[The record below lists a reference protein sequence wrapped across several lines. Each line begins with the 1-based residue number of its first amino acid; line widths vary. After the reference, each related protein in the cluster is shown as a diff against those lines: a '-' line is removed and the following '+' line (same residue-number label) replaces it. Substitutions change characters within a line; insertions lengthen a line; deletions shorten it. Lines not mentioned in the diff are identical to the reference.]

1 MEIIG
6 YIVIFISCTL
16 LKKVNLIDNKTVVD
30 FISST
35 SGGAIEEMMESVVQW
50 IFPNGSFFFT
60 RNMKAKQR
68 LSEKLRDYFI
78 SLDPKQ
84 RQELSDFFADL
95 DLSKVPIPEL
105 GQVIELAEGD
115 VYDFFDRLE
124 RMSPNAARD
133 ELRKFGKKLRAAL
146 TKAYNRIDKEQN
158 QALYDKSID
167 RIVNDLFG
175 VEWNS
180 LPLSVREM
188 FKLFNDQ
195 VFELKYLRLSSE
207 DQDLVKIVQQMIADG
222 NTAMID
228 RLNTSFNYMEQVSA
242 MAGTSFKE
250 VKIDSMAK
258 TNPYCYFRLEC
269 PNCKASGKNVYKDSE
284 NNVHCRKCGETFSIM
299 NAVQDDEIKEMIE
312 AAEDKISADLADV
325 KKTTQKELRD
335 LAGKIV
341 EVEYFEAFKEGVSE
355 NIKDSEYNISRTV
368 EKFVHESESNLND
381 RISEVKE
388 MLNNL
393 GSVETD
399 FSKNV
404 TKVIADM
411 SAESKTLQN
420 ETYNLL
426 QKNTRDLGEVKT
438 MVTMMVDQ
446 MNNIDNLLNIIST
459 IKVTHASE
467 KIFVNAV
474 CPHCEHASKFERA
487 PDEDYYVCRYCGCSV
502 HKDIIHKSVKA
513 DALEIELRKCY
524 NKDLLFINA
533 EPNSAK
539 NKRIAR
545 LRISQAVANGL
556 NDVSYCRIHDD
567 HLLSKSEKL
576 IILGG
581 SGITLNPRAL
591 ERIVGANDNIRMIV
605 FGNNVALANVIDPD
619 AWQPRFSDGSVWTYD
634 NALHTLSRNN
644 N

>member
-6 YIVIFISCTL
+6 YIVIFLSCTL
-16 LKKVNLIDNKTVVD
+16 LKRVNLIENQTIVD
-30 FISST
+30 FIAST

-60 RNMKAKQR
+60 RNMKARKR

-84 RQELSDFFADL
+84 RKEISDFFADL

-105 GQVIELAEGD
+105 GQVIEIAEGD
-115 VYDFFDRLE
+115 FYKFLDRLE
-124 RMSPNAARD
+124 RMNPNAAHD
-133 ELRKFGKKLRAAL
+133 ELHKFGKKLKAAL
-146 TKAYNRIDKEQN
+146 TNAYNRIDKDQN

-167 RIVNDLFG
+167 HIVKDLFG

-188 FKLFNDQ
+188 FKLFNEQ
-195 VFELKYLRLSSE
+195 VYELKYLRLSSN

-222 NTAMID
+222 NTALID
-228 RLNTSFNYMEQVSA
+228 TLNMSFNYMEQVSA

-299 NAVQDDEIKEMIE
+299 TAVQDDEIKQ
-312 AAEDKISADLADV
+312 KICEVSLSLSDMKETTEKELHDLA
-325 KKTTQKELRD
+325 E
-335 LAGKIV
+335 KIV
-341 EVEYFEAFKEGVSE
+341 EVEYFEAFKEGVSK
-355 NIKDSEYNISRTV
+355 NISDSEYNISRTV
-368 EKFVHESESNLND
+368 EKFVHESENNLND
-381 RISEVKE
+381 RINEVKE
-388 MLNNL
+388 ILNSL
-393 GSVETD
+393 SSVETD

-420 ETYNLL
+420 ETYSLL

-446 MNNIDNLLNIIST
+446 MNNIDNLLNIMST
-459 IKVTHASE
+459 VKVAHFSE
-467 KIFVNAV
+467 KIFMNAV
-474 CPHCEHASKFERA
+474 CPHCEHASKFERKH
-487 PDEDYYVCRYCGCSV
+487 DEDYYVCRHCGCSI
-502 HKDIIHKSVKA
+502 HKDDICNASLKS
-513 DALEIELRKCY
+513 DALDLKIESFNGNLRY
-524 NKDLLFINA
+524 NDHKTPSVYNR
-533 EPNSAK
+533 K
-539 NKRIAR
+539 IAR
-545 LRISQAVANGL
+545 INMSPKIANEL
-556 NDVSYCRIHDD
+556 NDVKNCIINGDSM
-567 HLLSKSEKL
+567 LTQSETL
-576 IILGG
+576 IILGEV
-581 SGITLNPRAL
+581 SLKPRAL
-591 ERIVGANDNIRMIV
+591 ERIL
-605 FGNNVALANVIDPD
+605 GNNRKVRVIILGNKVSLAIDKDPD
-619 AWQPRFSDGSVWTYD
+619 VWQPHFSDGSVWNYD
-634 NALHTLSRNN
+634 KNLHKLIKNSIN
-644 N
+644 

>member
-6 YIVIFISCTL
+6 YFVIFISCTL
-16 LKKVNLIDNKTVVD
+16 LKRVNLIENQTIVD
-30 FISST
+30 FIAST

-68 LSEKLRDYFI
+68 LIEKLRDYFI

-84 RQELSDFFADL
+84 RKEISDFFADL

-105 GQVIELAEGD
+105 GQVIEIAEGD
-115 VYDFFDRLE
+115 FYKFLDRLE
-124 RMSPNAARD
+124 RMNPNAAHD
-133 ELRKFGKKLRAAL
+133 ELHKFGKKLKAAL
-146 TKAYNRIDKEQN
+146 TNAYNRIDKDQN

-167 RIVNDLFG
+167 HIVKDLFG

-188 FKLFNDQ
+188 FKLFNEQ
-195 VFELKYLRLSSE
+195 VYELKYLRLSSN

-222 NTAMID
+222 NTALID
-228 RLNTSFNYMEQVSA
+228 TLNMSFNYMEQVSA

-299 NAVQDDEIKEMIE
+299 TAVQDDEIKQ
-312 AAEDKISADLADV
+312 KICEVSLSLSDMKETTENELHDLA
-325 KKTTQKELRD
+325 E
-335 LAGKIV
+335 KIV
-341 EVEYFEAFKEGVSE
+341 EVEYFEAFKEGVSK
-355 NIKDSEYNISRTV
+355 NISDSEYNISRTV
-368 EKFVHESESNLND
+368 EKFVHESENNLND
-381 RISEVKE
+381 RINEVKE
-388 MLNNL
+388 ILNSL
-393 GSVETD
+393 SSVETD

-420 ETYNLL
+420 ETYSLL

-446 MNNIDNLLNIIST
+446 MNNIDNLLNIMST
-459 IKVTHASE
+459 VKDAHASE
-467 KIFVNAV
+467 IIFKNAI
-474 CPHCEHASKFERA
+474 CPHCEHTSDFERM
-487 PDEDYYVCRYCGCSV
+487 PDENYYVCKHCNYSV
-502 HKDIIHKSVKA
+502 HKDDIHKSVEA

-524 NKDLLFINA
+524 NGDLMFINA

-545 LRISQAVANGL
+545 VRTSNAVANLL
-556 NDVSYCRIHDD
+556 NDLSYCRIHDD
-567 HLLSKSEKL
+567 YLLSNSETL

-581 SGITLNPRAL
+581 SGVTLKPRAL
-591 ERIVGANDNIRMIV
+591 ERIVGPNNNIRIIV
-605 FGNNVALANVIDPD
+605 LGNNVTLANVIDPD
-619 AWQPRFSDGSVWTYD
+619 AWQPRFSDGSVWKYD
-634 NALHTLSRNN
+634 NALHKLLRNN
-644 N
+644 I